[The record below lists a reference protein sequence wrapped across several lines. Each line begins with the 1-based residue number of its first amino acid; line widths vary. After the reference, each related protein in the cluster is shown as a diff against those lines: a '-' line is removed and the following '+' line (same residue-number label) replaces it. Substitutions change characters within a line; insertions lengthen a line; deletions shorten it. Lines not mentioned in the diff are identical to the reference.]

1 MNTYILVSVH
11 LLCSKRGEKVA
22 SETQIGKLVIDLQI
36 KTQALEKGLNIAKQK
51 IKELENNNKSLENS
65 NKSLDASFIAMSAS
79 IIATLHGIGTA
90 VQNGVD
96 KYNSYK
102 NSMNALKKTAEAT
115 NNSMSDIQ
123 DTIEDVNKLKLMD
136 ESDLNASIK
145 NLLLY
150 GYTAEQAADI
160 LKVLQDAAVGN
171 RQEAYSLSEAVRVT
185 TERYKNGEFC
195 FVRCSWCSKK
205 YI

>member
-1 MNTYILVSVH
+1 MAT
-11 LLCSKRGEKVA
+11 
-22 SETQIGKLVIDLQI
+22 ETQIGKLVIDLQI
-36 KTQALEKGLNIAKQK
+36 KTQALEKGLNTAKQK
-51 IKELENNNKSLENS
+51 IKEMENSNKSLENS

-79 IIATLHGIGTA
+79 IIVALRSIGTA
-90 VQNGVD
+90 VQDGVN
-96 KYNSYK
+96 KYNSYT

-115 NNSMSDIQ
+115 NNTMDDIQ
-123 DTIEDVNKLKLMD
+123 KVIEDVNKLKLMD
-136 ESDLNASIK
+136 EADLNASIK

-185 TERYKNGEFC
+185 TERYKNGKFC
-195 FVRCSWCSKK
+195 SF
-205 YI
+205 